1 MQLYKKDTI
10 VSFLFGILK
19 TFQEHLSCRTPVET
33 FRLVK
38 ISLCFILTFA
48 FSFLCLKEWIKLFRI
63 LQKFICKDYELRFL
77 TLTHF
82 NLVLHF
88 ICKPVIVQRFHCVK
102 SVQIRFFLW
111 SIFSRIR
118 TEYGD
123 LRSKSVRIQ
132 ANKEQKKICIWRLFK
147 PCRLKWVKFQLY
159 PVTLLYKSFHHFQ
172 RTSVVIV
179 KKANIVHLL
188 KLSSTKN

>member
-19 TFQEHLSCRTPVET
+19 TFQEHLSCRTPVEA

-63 LQKFICKDYELRFL
+63 LQKFICKDYGLRFL

-82 NLVLHF
+82 SLVLHF
-88 ICKPVIVQRFHCVK
+88 IGKPVIVQRFHWVK
-102 SVQIRFFLW
+102 SVQIRFSCGLYFLVFGLNTEIYGVNQ
-111 SIFSRIR
+111 SEYRQIKSRK
-118 TEYGD
+118 
-123 LRSKSVRIQ
+123 KSVFGDFSNR
-132 ANKEQKKICIWRLFK
+132 
-147 PCRLKWVKFQLY
+147 VG
-159 PVTLLYKSFHHFQ
+159 
-172 RTSVVIV
+172 
-179 KKANIVHLL
+179 
-188 KLSSTKN
+188 